1 MDYLWTPW
9 RYAFVTQADQGKGC
23 VFCDKH
29 AASDDEKNLIVYRG
43 RRNYLLLNIY
53 PYTVGHVLIA
63 PYRHIASLTE
73 AEPDE
78 LTELMDLTRR
88 TEQALRNI
96 YRPHGLNLGMNLGA
110 AAGAGVAGHMHMHVL
125 PRWVADANFMAV
137 VGETRVL
144 PEALETTWT
153 KLHAEFQ
160 AGTSPETP
168 IKNVP

>member
-29 AASDDEKNLIVYRG
+29 AAGDDEKNLIVYRG

-73 AEPDE
+73 AEPEE

-96 YRPHGLNLGMNLGA
+96 YHPHGLNLGMNLGA

-153 KLHAEFQ
+153 KLRQEFQ
-160 AGTSPETP
+160 GAA
-168 IKNVP
+168 